1 MQGRNL
7 IMLGIAV
14 VLGLL
19 AVVIANAYFSGVEQ
33 RQVATAQQQ
42 NLARIVVATRP
53 LEFGGKLALENV
65 RMQNWPADSVP
76 EGAFRTIEEA
86 TKGGR
91 VVLRPIV
98 VGEPILASKVS
109 GTDGRA
115 VLSAN
120 LPEGQRAIA
129 IPVSAVNGV
138 AGFVRPGDVVDVLL
152 TRQIPGEG
160 ATGDDLMVNVV
171 LEKVQVLA
179 IDQSANEA
187 DTAPKV
193 GATATV
199 QVDMYGA
206 QKLIL
211 AQRIGSL
218 SLALRNVQSQMQ
230 DNFAVVTARDLG
242 GGGLYRGAR
251 RTPTMAMGPTTF
263 AAPGAAGVMVPSRP
277 TGPSMTVFRG
287 TGATE
292 YEVRKGWGW

>member
-1 MQGRNL
+1 
-7 IMLGIAV
+7 
-14 VLGLL
+14 
-19 AVVIANAYFSGVEQ
+19 
-33 RQVATAQQQ
+33 
-42 NLARIVVATRP
+42 
-53 LEFGGKLALENV
+53 
-65 RMQNWPADSVP
+65 MQNWPADSVP
-76 EGAFRTIEEA
+76 EGAFRTIDDA
-86 TKGGR
+86 IKGGR
-91 VVLRPIV
+91 VALRPIV

-171 LEKVQVLA
+171 LERVQVLA

-218 SLALRNVQSQMQ
+218 SLALRNVQNQMS
-230 DNFAVVTARDLG
+230 DRFAVVTARDLG

-251 RTPTMAMGPTTF
+251 RTPTVAMGPTTF
-263 AAPGAAGVMVPSRP
+263 AAPAGAGGAMVPPRP